1 MEKVVGLK
9 QASTEERDI
18 VDKLKRWYRAEMED
32 SGTLVAFAVVAF
44 HASGD
49 TEQTLVQPRSHT
61 AWYTNLWPAPLF
73 GKLAAAQIESI
84 IQADCTIDIAR
95 VPAEGTPDAG

>member
-18 VDKLKRWYRAEMED
+18 VEKLKRWFRAEMED

-49 TEQTLVQPRSHT
+49 TNETLVSPRSHT

-73 GKLAAAQIESI
+73 GKLAGAQLESI
-84 IQADCTIDIAR
+84 IQTDMTLSIAR
-95 VPAEGTPDAG
+95 GSAEGTPDAG